1 MQKIYLIIYIVILS
15 VGTTSCKKWLN
26 LQPQDGITRAEFWK
40 TKEDVRAALIG
51 IYSALNEG
59 GVEER
64 IFVWGE
70 LRGDMILPTST
81 ASDDDRFVK
90 NMNIL
95 STNDIADW
103 SAVYQAIND
112 CNLLIDFSRDAKAS
126 DPTFTD
132 ELYNTYLGEALTVR
146 SFLYFYLVRTFRDIP
161 LKLKGAYKDTDV
173 QPTPQS
179 TAPQVIQQL
188 ITDLIKAQGLVPE
201 YHEQPAPGNNVTES
215 PVNKGR
221 ITKPAVTALL
231 ADVYLWNEEYDKAVA
246 EADKILVTNRYRL
259 QGRATLSIFSSSTSE
274 TIFEISHKDSRESP
288 MYGLVINSKKP
299 FSVDNVFVNADI
311 FTPNLQGNL
320 DARDSRGEQFLFGSD
335 GSILKYGVET
345 PSYYNF
351 QVYRVSDVMLIKA
364 EALAE
369 LGRGAEALAVLNE
382 LRTARG
388 ALEATNRE
396 VEAGDI
402 DGIVRFV
409 IEERARELSFEG
421 KRWFDL
427 LRLAK
432 KDNYSNLDVL
442 VDLVSKTADV
452 SLKQSAINKI
462 KDVNSHYLPVLET
475 ELFKDPALKQN
486 PFYTK

>member
-1 MQKIYLIIYIVILS
+1 MQKICLIICIIAMAA
-15 VGTTSCKKWLN
+15 GMASCKKWLD
-26 LQPQDGITRAEFWK
+26 LQPQDGITKAEFWK
-40 TKEDVRAALIG
+40 TKEDVRAALMG
-51 IYSALNEG
+51 IYSSLNEG

-64 IFVWGE
+64 IFLWGE
-70 LRGDMILPTST
+70 LRGDMIIPTST

-103 SAVYQAIND
+103 RAVYGAINN
-112 CNLLIDFSRDAKAS
+112 CNLLIDFAKDAREL

-132 ELYNTYLGEALTVR
+132 ELYHSYLGEALTVR
-146 SFLYFYLVRTFRDIP
+146 SLLYFYLVRTFRDIP
-161 LKLKGAYKDTDV
+161 LKLKGSYKDTDV

-179 TAPQVIQQL
+179 TDQQVIQQL
-188 ITDLIKAQGLVPE
+188 ITDLKEAQGLVPD
-201 YHEQPAPGNNVTES
+201 YHEQPVPGNNITES

-231 ADVYLWNEEYDKAVA
+231 ADVYLWNEEYDKAAA
-246 EADKILVTNRYRL
+246 EADKILATNRYRL
-259 QGRATLSIFSSSTSE
+259 QGRAGLSIFNASTSE

-288 MYGLVINSKKP
+288 MYALVINSKKP
-299 FSVDNVFVNADI
+299 FAVDNVFVNADV
-311 FTPNLQGNL
+311 FTPNLQGDL
-320 DARDSRGEQFLFGSD
+320 DARDSRSEQFLFASD
-335 GSILKYGVET
+335 GSIMKYGIEN

-351 QVYRVSDVMLIKA
+351 QVYRISDVMLIKA
-364 EALAE
+364 EAAAQS
-369 LGRGAEALAVLNE
+369 GRGAEALAILNE

-396 VEAGDI
+396 IDEADT
-402 DGIVRFV
+402 DDIVRFV
-409 IEERARELSFEG
+409 IEERARELAFEG

-442 VDLVSKTADV
+442 VDLVSRTADV
-452 SLKQSAINKI
+452 SVKQSAINKI
-462 KDVNSHYLPVLET
+462 KDVNSHYLPILET
-475 ELFKDPALKQN
+475 ELFKDPTLKQN